1 MLNGVIRSRTAHTF
15 MRVTMSRVLPR
26 TRSALRCRLSIAAAA
41 SFSSLPRSHRS
52 SHRLGRPS
60 SHCFQYVHARPRCFV
75 GKTVASFGAL
85 N

>member
-1 MLNGVIRSRTAHTF
+1 MTRPHLHASH
-15 MRVTMSRVLPR
+15 MRVPMLRVLPR
-26 TRSALRCRLSIAAAA
+26 TRSALRCRLSIATAA

-52 SHRLGRPS
+52 SHRLGRSS